1 VTNKVKPSAYYQS
14 PLTKLFARQQP
25 KVKAKKR
32 VSALLLNFAEHDH
45 KRIAEL
51 IKEWMQVDEQV

>member
-1 VTNKVKPSAYYQS
+1 MAEKAKPRAYYQS

-32 VSALLLNFAEHDH
+32 VSALLLNFAENDH

-51 IKEWMQVDEQV
+51 IKKWMQAEE

>member
-1 VTNKVKPSAYYQS
+1 VAEKAKSSAYYQS

-32 VSALLLNFAEHDH
+32 VSALLLNFAENDH

-51 IKEWMQVDEQV
+51 IKQWMQVEQ